1 MPRVAYLLV
10 IVFYSL
16 AQIALGVWIA
26 RRVKR
31 SSDFFVAGR
40 ALGPGM
46 LAATLLAANIGGGS
60 TVGAAG
66 RGFRDGFSAWWW
78 VGSAAIGSVVL
89 AFTVGPRIRRIAAE
103 HDLKTV
109 GDFLEWRYDQR
120 VRAAIAGL
128 LWAGTLAIL
137 AGNLLA
143 IAAVLGTVVGLGKAT
158 SCCIGAVVAG
168 TYFAAGG
175 LKSSVAVNVL
185 QLSVKLVGF
194 AIALPLAIAAVG
206 GLEGFHHAFDRGP
219 YWSVWSNGASGWI
232 YLAVVAPAFIVSP
245 GILQKVYAARDDRAV
260 RIGVGVN
267 ALVLFLFAA
276 IPPILGMITRA
287 LHPDLVKADLA
298 LPTLFLN
305 DLPFW
310 VGALGLAAIFSAE
323 VSAGDAILF
332 MLATSFSQDIY
343 KRFINPAAGDADVLR
358 CARLAAVAG
367 SILAVGIA
375 IWVAED
381 VIQALG
387 FFYVL
392 VGVSLFVPVVAG
404 LFSRGAD
411 GTAALCAIAGGVA
424 IATGVQLTTAH
435 GVAYGL
441 TAAMWGILVAVAA
454 YMMAAAMIPRR
465 AA

>member
-1 MPRVAYLLV
+1 MPPVAYLLV
-10 IVFYSL
+10 IIVYSL
-16 AQIALGVWIA
+16 VQIALGVWIA
-26 RRVKR
+26 RRVKK
-31 SSDFFVAGR
+31 SNDFFVAGR
-40 ALGPGM
+40 ALGPAM

-66 RGFRDGFSAWWW
+66 RGFRDGFAAWWW
-78 VGSAAIGSVVL
+78 VGSAAIGSFVL

-109 GDFLEWRYDQR
+109 GDFLEWRYDAR
-120 VRAAIAGL
+120 VRAAVAAL

-143 IAAVLGTVVGLGKAT
+143 IAAVLGTIVGLGKAT
-158 SCCIGAVVAG
+158 SCLIGAAVAG

-185 QLSVKLVGF
+185 QLSVKLLGF
-194 AIALPLAIAAVG
+194 AIALPIALSAVG

-219 YWSVWSNGASGWI
+219 YWSAWSNGASGWI

-245 GILQKVYAARDDRAV
+245 GILQKVYGARDDRAV

-267 ALVLFLFAA
+267 AVVLMLFAA
-276 IPPILGMITRA
+276 VPPLLGMITRA
-287 LHPDLVKADLA
+287 LHPELANSDLA
-298 LPTLFLN
+298 LPTLFAR
-305 DLPFW
+305 DLPFA

-323 VSAGDAILF
+323 ISAGDALLF

-343 KRFINPAAGDADVLR
+343 KRFIKPSATDEQLLA

-367 SILAVGIA
+367 SFLAVGIA

-387 FFYVL
+387 FFYTL
-392 VGVSLFVPVVAG
+392 LGVSLFVPVVAG
-404 LFSRGAD
+404 LFSRAAD
-411 GTAALCAIAGGVA
+411 GTAALAAIAGGV
-424 IATGVQLTTAH
+424 IVATGVQLTTER

-441 TAAMWGILVAVAA
+441 TAAMWGILLAAVA
-454 YMMAAAMIPRR
+454 YMMAAAMIARR
-465 AA
+465 PA